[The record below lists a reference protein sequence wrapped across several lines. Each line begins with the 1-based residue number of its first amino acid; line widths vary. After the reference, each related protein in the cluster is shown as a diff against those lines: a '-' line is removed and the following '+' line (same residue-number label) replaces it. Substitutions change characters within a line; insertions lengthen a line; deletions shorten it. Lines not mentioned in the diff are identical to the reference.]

1 MPQPKVPLS
10 WARQDW
16 EQRLG
21 FSGGR
26 FTQVNNVLS
35 FLVAAVLTVAFF
47 GVMTLLPD
55 SSWKLMFTDR
65 GVIPYAIVFFTNW
78 SLVILGFKWLKL
90 RLQRQALQYWVVPT
104 EADFVLSPST
114 VEQVTEKIYQ
124 VVDDPRYFV
133 LFNRIQVALSN
144 LRNIGRVGDVDEIL
158 RSQAEQDASRMESS
172 YALVSGFVWAI
183 PVLGFIGTVLGLSVA
198 IGGFSQ
204 VLQSSQ
210 QMSEIK
216 IALQGVTGGL
226 ATAFETTLQGLVAA
240 LVIQLLLTFLRK
252 SEEEFLDACAEYC
265 TTHVV
270 NRLRVVPFDA
280 VLEQQTTQP
289 AEQGSA
295 A

>member
-1 MPQPKVPLS
+1 
-10 WARQDW
+10 
-16 EQRLG
+16 
-21 FSGGR
+21 
-26 FTQVNNVLS
+26 VNNVLS

-47 GVMTLLPD
+47 GILTLLPD

-78 SLVILGFKWLKL
+78 SLVILLFKWLKL
-90 RLQRQALQYWVVPT
+90 RLQRQALQYMVVPA

-124 VVDDPRYFV
+124 VVDDPKNFV

-158 RSQAEQDASRMESS
+158 RSQAEQDASRIESS

-198 IGGFSQ
+198 IGGFSG

-210 QMSEIK
+210 QMSEVK
-216 IALQGVTGGL
+216 TALQGVTGGL

-240 LVIQLLLTFLRK
+240 LAIQLLLTFLRK

-265 TTHVV
+265 TAHVV
-270 NRLRVVPFDA
+270 NRLRVIPFDA
-280 VLEQQTTQP
+280 VLEHQANP
-289 AEQGSA
+289 AAEQGSA